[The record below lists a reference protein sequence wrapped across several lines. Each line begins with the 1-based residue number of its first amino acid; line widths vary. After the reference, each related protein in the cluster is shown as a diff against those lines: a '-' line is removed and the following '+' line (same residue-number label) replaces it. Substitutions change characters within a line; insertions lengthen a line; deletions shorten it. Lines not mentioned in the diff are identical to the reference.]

1 MNDKKK
7 NDFKPLQMF
16 VENEVDA
23 SFRIK
28 PEHELRSRLKG
39 RLSGGGKQR
48 QSRFVTLKPA
58 PVLIGIL
65 VIFCGVLIGVY
76 VVGKRSDV
84 PSNKN
89 YISRFLEGTPGIQ
102 TLSQWAELSRL
113 TSEADH
119 FSVPSL
125 PKNFISF
132 FRRVEE
138 DILVKRA
145 NIQIPDINQYPVL
158 DFKQILEILFEKKAI
173 HQILIQFSQKNEEE
187 KNG

>member
-1 MNDKKK
+1 MNNKKR
-7 NDFKPLQMF
+7 NDFNHLQMF
-16 VENEVDA
+16 VKNEVEA
-23 SFRIK
+23 GFRIK
-28 PEHELRSRLKG
+28 PEHEFRSRLKD

-48 QSRFVTLKPA
+48 QFTFAFLKPA

-65 VIFCGVLIGVY
+65 VVFCGVLIGVF

-89 YISRFLEGTPGIQ
+89 YIARFLEGTPGIQ
-102 TLSQWAELSRL
+102 TMSQWAELSRL
-113 TSEADH
+113 TSETDH
-119 FSVPSL
+119 SSVPPL

-138 DILVKRA
+138 DILVKRS
-145 NIQIPDINQYPVL
+145 NIQIPDINQYPAL
-158 DFKQILEILFEKKAI
+158 DFKQILEILFEKKVI
-173 HQILIQFSQKNEEE
+173 HQFLIQFSQKNEEE

>member
-1 MNDKKK
+1 MKDKKR
-7 NDFKPLQMF
+7 NDFKHIQMF
-16 VENEVDA
+16 VENEIKA
-23 SFRIK
+23 GFHIK

-39 RLSGGGKQR
+39 RLSSGGKQR
-48 QSRFVTLKPA
+48 QSTFATLKPV
-58 PVLIGIL
+58 PILIGIL
-65 VIFCGVLIGVY
+65 VIFCGVLIGVF
-76 VVGKRSDV
+76 VVGKRSDF

-89 YISRFLEGTPGIQ
+89 YIARFLEGTPGIQ
-102 TLSQWAELSRL
+102 TLSQWAELNRI

-119 FSVPSL
+119 SSVSSL

-138 DILVKRA
+138 DILIKRS
-145 NIQIPDINQYPVL
+145 NIQIPDINQYPAL

-173 HQILIQFSQKNEEE
+173 HQFLIQFTQKNEEE